1 MLTKVVELP
10 GGVTVTLRRGKIRD
24 RLLMNSIIGK
34 LGFDGGEDTGDF
46 AGKRLFARLIT
57 QSQIEGNGLGFDLPA
72 IADSEKDLRASF
84 EKFLELDAGLYD
96 VLDEGLFDVDKSL
109 NDPDLLPAEIVPEK
123 KDKAAE

>member
-46 AGKRLFARLIT
+46 AGKRLFARLVT
-57 QSQIEGNGLGFDLPA
+57 QAQIDGDLGYTLPA
-72 IADSEKDLRASF
+72 VTDSEDELRASF
-84 EKFLELDAGLYD
+84 EKFLDLDALLYD
-96 VLDEGLFDVDKSL
+96 DLEQALFEVDRPL

-123 KDKAAE
+123 KDETSE